1 MSAKSTPSPL
11 LTVAQVAERLACKQD
26 TVRRHILSGRLVGTN
41 IGTQRQKNWRV
52 SLEAL
57 DAFLAAS
64 SIIAPPKPPKQ
75 PVKALRYL
83 AAAVGA
89 QNG

>member
-1 MSAKSTPSPL
+1 MSADSSSPL

-41 IGTQRQKNWRV
+41 IGTQRQKMWRV
-52 SLEAL
+52 SPEAL

-64 SIIAPPKPPKQ
+64 SGVTPNKPPNA
-75 PVKALRYL
+75 PVKSLRYL

-89 QNG
+89 TNG